1 MQFRSLSFGHCKY
14 IYNLHMILREKP
26 RVFKKKLKHQQQA
39 FEFMLIEI
47 YILSHFITFYRLVKP
62 MLVDL

>member
-1 MQFRSLSFGHCKY
+1 
-14 IYNLHMILREKP
+14 MILREKP